1 MKLLYANGDSWTH
14 GDELSAFDDI
24 DQTSVRYY
32 NSWPWKLS
40 QILDIPVCVNDAQG
54 GTGNLRIF
62 RRTNEFIYRWIGS
75 GKSVSDLLVV
85 VGWST
90 PERTE
95 IGEGK
100 GIYPIQIQ
108 GPLYFTDLPRDD
120 VSLKNYHKAY
130 YEIYSDSYGENLTA
144 LYMMNLRMLCQGL
157 GIKYFDFVA
166 IGNQPQH
173 WQDYIKSKWNI
184 ELTNMYMKST
194 WSAEV
199 YNNKWSKHEH
209 GHPTKETHELWANIL
224 AKEIQ

>member
-1 MKLLYANGDSWTH
+1 MKLVYANGDSWTH

-100 GIYPIQIQ
+100 GIYPKQIQ

-120 VSLKNYHKAY
+120 VSLENYHKAY
-130 YEIYSDSYGENLTA
+130 Y
-144 LYMMNLRMLCQGL
+144 
-157 GIKYFDFVA
+157 
-166 IGNQPQH
+166 
-173 WQDYIKSKWNI
+173 
-184 ELTNMYMKST
+184 
-194 WSAEV
+194 
-199 YNNKWSKHEH
+199 
-209 GHPTKETHELWANIL
+209 
-224 AKEIQ
+224 